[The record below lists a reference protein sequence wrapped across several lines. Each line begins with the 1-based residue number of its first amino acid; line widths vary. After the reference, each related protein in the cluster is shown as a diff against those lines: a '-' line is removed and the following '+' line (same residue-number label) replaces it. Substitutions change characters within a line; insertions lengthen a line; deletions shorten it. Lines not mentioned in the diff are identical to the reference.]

1 MMDTIMGPFLHK
13 NLLQNRWL
21 KKSCSSQLF
30 ARIKFIRII
39 LQRYYNRI
47 DNQRKKEMKN
57 TPNDVS
63 VKQKETMYTRQITIE
78 PTNRY

>member
-1 MMDTIMGPFLHK
+1 M
-13 NLLQNRWL
+13 
-21 KKSCSSQLF
+21 